1 MRAGSARSGGNL
13 VVLGREGSR
22 KRPRRQIIRL
32 VAAVVAVGGWI
43 ATAWGQFPS
52 QNVTLLS
59 HLSLADF
66 GGTDSNGSDCWGYVS
81 ASGREYAL
89 MGLEQALAVVEITDP
104 ANPQIVA
111 RISHTASLWA
121 DVKVYQDYCYVSNE
135 SGGGV
140 QVIDL
145 SQVDSGVVTLV
156 RSVTQG
162 GLSTAHNVAVDTT
175 SGYLYTCGANNHP
188 GLAAYSLSNPANPI
202 FAGAWNGASVHDAAV
217 VTYTSGPFAGRQ
229 IAFCAAG
236 GSGVYIV
243 DVTNKSNMFTVAQAT
258 YPGLQYTHQLWPTED
273 LQYLLVNDE
282 LDELNGSAST
292 TRTLVFDIS
301 DINNPTLVGTF
312 TSGLPATDHNL
323 YIRGNV
329 AYEANYT
336 SGLRVFDITNL
347 PNATEVAWFDTF
359 PSSDAVGFDGAW
371 SVYPFFPSGTVIVSD
386 ISNGLFVLDVDAT
399 LPLVQFSFPDGLPE
413 FLLTAGQTIRVEV
426 SGINGG
432 VPQPGTGR
440 LHYDTGGGFVDVAMN
455 QVQPNVYDAVFP
467 LLPCGQPVSFYFSVE
482 TTDGQT
488 HTWPDGAPQN
498 VLIRTAADALAIAL
512 EDDMESD
519 TGWVVDPLG
528 TDDATTGIWERG
540 DPIGT
545 AAQPEFDH
553 TPDPASQCWF
563 TGQGSPGGSLG
574 ENDVDNGQTTLMTPV
589 IDLSGLSD
597 PRIRYWRWYSNATGA
612 SPNTDTFV
620 VDISNDNGATWVNVE
635 TVGPSG
641 PETAGGW
648 LEHDFRV
655 ADFVTPTAQVRLR
668 FIASDFSPGSIVEAA
683 IDDLRDYELV
693 CGCPTDLDGNGQ
705 TDLQDLSLLLG
716 DFGNSGANLPG
727 DVNGDGVVDLT
738 DLSALLAAF
747 GAPCN

>member
-1 MRAGSARSGGNL
+1 MRASPARRGCRLNAAA
-13 VVLGREGSR
+13 REGSR
-22 KRPRRQIIRL
+22 SRRPRRVPRCLAVLI
-32 VAAVVAVGGWI
+32 AASAC
-43 ATAWGQFPS
+43 AAAFAQFPS

-66 GGTDSNGSDCWGYVS
+66 GGFDANGNDCWGYV
-81 ASGREYAL
+81 APSGREYAL

-104 ANPQIVA
+104 ANPVIVG
-111 RISHTASLWA
+111 RISHTPSLWA

-145 SQVDSGVVTLV
+145 SQVDAGVVTLV

-175 SGYLYTCGANNHP
+175 SGFLYTCGANNHP
-188 GLAAYSLSNPANPI
+188 GLAAYDLSDPANPV
-202 FAGAWNGASVHDAAV
+202 FAGAWDGASVHDAVV

-229 IAFCAAG
+229 IAFCADG
-236 GSGVYIV
+236 GSGLDIV
-243 DVTNKSNMFTVAQAT
+243 DVTDKSNMFVVAHRT
-258 YPGLQYTHQLWPTED
+258 YPGLQFCHQVWPTED
-273 LQYLLVNDE
+273 LHYLLVDDE
-282 LDELNGSAST
+282 LDELNGTTST

-301 DINNPTLVGTF
+301 DINNPTFVGTF
-312 TSGLPATDHNL
+312 TSGLPSTDHNL

-336 SGLRVFDITNL
+336 SGLRVFDISDPL
-347 PNATEVAWFDTF
+347 NAVEVAWFDTF

-386 ISNGLFVLDVDAT
+386 ISNGLFVLDVNAT
-399 LPLVQFSFPDGLPE
+399 LPLVEFSLPDGLPE
-413 FLLTAGQTIRVEV
+413 FVAATGQTIRVV
-426 SGINGG
+426 VNGINGG
-432 VPQPGTGR
+432 VPAPGSGR

-455 QVQPNVYDAVFP
+455 EVQPNVYDAVFP
-467 LLPCGQPVSFYFSVE
+467 PLPCGQSVSFYFSVE

-488 HTWPDGAPQN
+488 HTYPDGAPQD
-498 VLIRTAADALAIAL
+498 VVTRVAADALAVAF
-512 EDDMESD
+512 EDDMETN
-519 TGWVVDPLG
+519 TGWVVDPFN

-545 AAQPEFDH
+545 AAQPEDDH

-563 TGQGSPGGSLG
+563 TGQGTPGGSLG
-574 ENDVDNGQTTLMTPV
+574 ENDVDNGQTTLMSPA
-589 IDLSGLSD
+589 IDVSGMND

-620 VDISNDNGATWVNVE
+620 VDISNDNGVTWVNVE
-635 TVGPSG
+635 TVGPAG

-648 LEHDFRV
+648 IEHDFRV
-655 ADFVTPTAQVRLR
+655 ADFVTPTSQVRLR
-668 FIASDFSPGSIVEAA
+668 FIASDFAPGSIVEAA
-683 IDDLRDYELV
+683 IDDLRAYEFV
-693 CGCPTDLDGNGQ
+693 CSCPTDVNGDGQ

-716 DFGNSGANLPG
+716 NFGSSGANLPG
-727 DVNGDGVVDLT
+727 DINDDGVVDLV

-747 GAPCN
+747 GTSCQ